1 LTEWRLFTGDT
12 PHVSTL
18 AFHEGRARAPHLE
31 QPDHRARLLRIAQLV
46 HQLNPASVVD
56 LGCGDG
62 GLLSLLNGLDAW
74 GYDFSPVNQAGWV
87 ERGVTAEVRDVFND
101 RDVPRWGE
109 CAVATEVLEHLADPH
124 SAVQWIA
131 HHVQYLVASS
141 PHRETDQQHG
151 DCHSYAWD
159 TVGYR
164 ALIEPHFEILSHET
178 VDWSQIITGRSR
190 RQ

>member
-18 AFHEGRARAPHLE
+18 DFHAGRARAPHLE
-31 QPDHRARLLRIAQLV
+31 QPDHRARLLRTAELI
-46 HQLNPASVVD
+46 HQLNLTSVVD

-62 GLLSLLNGLDAW
+62 GLLSLLTGLDAW
-74 GYDFSPVNQAGWV
+74 GYDFSPINQAGWV
-87 ERGVTAEVRDVFND
+87 ERGVTAEVRDVFNA

-109 CAVATEVLEHLADPH
+109 CAVATEVLEHSAQPH
-124 SAVQWIA
+124 SIVEWIA
-131 HHVQYLVASS
+131 RHARYLVASS
-141 PHRETDQQHG
+141 PHRETDQQHS
-151 DCHSYAWD
+151 DCHAWAWND
-159 TVGYR
+159 LGYR

-190 RQ
+190 Y